1 MTIDFS
7 NTSWQKRFSGPPL
20 FHIADSLQ
28 QGKEEASPPLMAS
41 HMWFQTRHTEMREG
55 DIEEAKMQSDT
66 FPIVKI

>member
-28 QGKEEASPPLMAS
+28 QGKKEASPPLMAS
-41 HMWFQTRHTEMREG
+41 NMWFQIRHTEIREG
-55 DIEEAKMQSDT
+55 EERERDGET
-66 FPIVKI
+66 D